1 MSCFNDFLYCDVSR
15 VTVGLILLVAVIENS
30 YPILVDGSG
39 LLHGAGGPISEPP
52 WRVTYNNLI
61 VIT

>member
-1 MSCFNDFLYCDVSR
+1 MSCFNDLLYCDVSR

-52 WRVTYNNLI
+52 GE
-61 VIT
+61 